1 MTEKS
6 KPIASRLPIFGRV
19 PWLVALVCS
28 WVAMSLIAAPDAPV
42 RVTEQPL
49 PLIVTGLK
57 YTGNA
62 SCGGSGC
69 HGADKA
75 TVQSGQ
81 NIGDEL
87 NIWTEKDPHAGAWK
101 TLSTPESAKIS
112 AALKL
117 PSAAESSDRCLSCH
131 ATNVPMPQRG
141 EKFAKLLKDEA
152 VSCESCHGPGEK
164 WLSPHAK
171 AGWTTAQRSK
181 LGPQGLFDQLSLI
194 DTHDLMV
201 RANRCVSCH
210 LQIDKELLDAGHPAL
225 EFELYAYNYYVS
237 KKAGKEYTPHWDDVK
252 KKGIDAAL
260 WYAGQSAG
268 LTAARA
274 QAAAWKAKGQPTQ
287 NADALVSLYERG
299 QAIAQK
305 NFGADAIKTWPGST
319 LTPAS
324 IVTAAGE
331 LAKLSGDATITGD
344 ASQRRTI
351 VNGVTAL
358 GSALFDIQSKE
369 GPDAFWQAYDAALKS
384 AVKGGPEFAAAVTK
398 LAAQIK

>member
-1 MTEKS
+1 L
-6 KPIASRLPIFGRV
+6 PASL
-19 PWLVALVCS
+19 ALVCG
-28 WVAMSLIAAPDAPV
+28 WVALSLVAAPDAPV

-49 PLIVTGLK
+49 PLIVPGLK

-87 NIWTEKDPHAGAWK
+87 NVWTEKDPHANAWK
-101 TLSTPESAKIS
+101 TLTTPESAKI
-112 AALKL
+112 AASLKL

-131 ATNVPMPQRG
+131 TTNVPMAQRG
-141 EKFAKLLKDEA
+141 EKFSKLIKDEA
-152 VSCESCHGPGEK
+152 VSCESCHGPSEK

-181 LGPQGLFDQLSLI
+181 LGPQGLFDQFTLI

-237 KKAGKEYTPHWDDVK
+237 KKAGKEYTPHWDDAK
-252 KKGIDAAL
+252 KKGIDAVL

-268 LTAARA
+268 LTAAKS

-287 NADALVSLYERG
+287 NADALVSLYEKG

-305 NFGADAIKTWPGST
+305 SFGADAIKGWPGST

-324 IVTAAGE
+324 ILTAAGE
-331 LAKLSGDATITGD
+331 LAKLSGDATITTT
-344 ASQRRTI
+344 APQRRTI
-351 VNGVTAL
+351 VTGVTAL
-358 GSALFDIQSKE
+358 GSAWFDVQAKE
-369 GPDAFWQAYDAALKS
+369 GPDAFWQAYDTALKS
-384 AVKGGPEFAAAVTK
+384 VEKGGPEYTAAVAD
-398 LAAQIK
+398 LAKQIK

>member
-1 MTEKS
+1 MSEES
-6 KPIASRLPIFGRV
+6 KRTASRLPALGRV
-19 PWLVALVCS
+19 PWVVALVCG
-28 WVAMSLIAAPDAPV
+28 WVALSLIAAPDAPV
-42 RVTEQPL
+42 RVMEQPL
-49 PLIVTGLK
+49 PLIVTGFK

-87 NIWTEKDPHAGAWK
+87 NVWTEKDPHSTAWK
-101 TLSTPESAKIS
+101 TLTNPESAKIAS
-112 AALKL
+112 ALKL
-117 PSAAESSDRCLSCH
+117 PSAAESSDRCISCH
-131 ATNVPMPQRG
+131 ATNVPMGQRG

-171 AGWTTAQRSK
+171 AGWTAGQRSK
-181 LGPQGLFDQLSLI
+181 LGPQGLFDQFALI
-194 DTHDLMV
+194 DTHNLMV

-210 LQIDKELLDAGHPAL
+210 LQIDKDLLDAGHPAL

-237 KKAGKEYTPHWDDVK
+237 KKAGKEYAPHWDDVK
-252 KKGIDAAL
+252 KKGVDALL

-268 LTAARA
+268 LTAARS

-287 NADALVSLYERG
+287 NADALVSLYEKG

-305 NFGADAIKTWPGST
+305 NFGADAIKAFPGLT

-331 LAKLSGDATITGD
+331 LAKLSGEATITSD
-344 ASQRRTI
+344 ASKRRTI
-351 VNGVTAL
+351 VSGVTAL
-358 GSALFDIQSKE
+358 GSAWFDVQSKE

-384 AVKGGPEFAAAVTK
+384 VDKGGPEYVAAVTG
-398 LAAQIK
+398 LVAQIK